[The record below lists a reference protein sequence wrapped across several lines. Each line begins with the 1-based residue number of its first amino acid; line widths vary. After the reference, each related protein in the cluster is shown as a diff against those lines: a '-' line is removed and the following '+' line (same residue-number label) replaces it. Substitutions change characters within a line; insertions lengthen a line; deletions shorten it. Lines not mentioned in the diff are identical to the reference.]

1 MDGGVATDD
10 DPVADS
16 PAMGDADDF
25 DAWVT
30 ARAPSL
36 LRFAYLMT
44 GSQDAA
50 EESLQTALA
59 KACEQWARVRRMD
72 DRDAYVRRMIVN
84 AHVSWW
90 RKFRRRESPVEQ
102 VWEQDRGHYSDV
114 AGRVSEHDLVWRL
127 CESLP
132 AKQRASVVLRY
143 YEDLSYQQI
152 ARLLDTPEA
161 TVRSH
166 VHRALATLRTTIEQQ
181 QEETDG

>member
-10 DPVADS
+10 DAVADS
-16 PAMGDADDF
+16 AATGDADDF

-36 LRFAYLMT
+36 LRFSYLMT

-50 EESLQTALA
+50 EESLQTALT

-90 RKFRRRESPVEQ
+90 RKFRRQESPVGQ
-102 VWEQDRGHYSDV
+102 VWERGRGQYADI
-114 AGRVSEHDLVWRL
+114 AGRVSDSDLVWRL
-127 CESLP
+127 CEDLP
-132 AKQRASVVLRY
+132 ARQRASVVLRY
-143 YEDLSYQQI
+143 YEDLSYREI
-152 ARLLDTPEA
+152 AVLLDSPEA

-166 VHRALATLRTTIEQQ
+166 IHRALATLRTTIEK
-181 QEETDG
+181 QENSDG